1 MFPPQSI
8 KLYYTM
14 KRNLSE
20 SEHDDVFDDRLK
32 SGSPSQSCQIT
43 DRKKRRGIIEK
54 RRRDRINNSL
64 SELRRL
70 VPTAF
75 EKQGSAKLEKA
86 EILQMTVDHLKLL
99 HQKGLNSYNYTDQH
113 ALALDYRIVG
123 FRECATEVA
132 RYLVT
137 VEGMDIQE
145 PLRLRLLSH
154 LQCYCAQR
162 EAAAA
167 AKSSHW
173 SSVASHPG
181 INNQYGGTNH
191 MSSMP
196 NMIGAAATATQHSGQ
211 NEHHL
216 ATISTT
222 HSGLSATATAVP
234 PSYSEPRVSQ
244 TADSSVPSSSTLHGH
259 MRLPTTAPAVAST
272 SHQMQSLN
280 TSAQMP
286 QISPSMLPT
295 MSQLS
300 QFPVSLNS
308 SMMSPTNT
316 HSYGGGNGG
325 GINQHGSSVKP
336 YRPWGTELAY

>member
-1 MFPPQSI
+1 
-8 KLYYTM
+8 M
-14 KRNLSE
+14 KRSLSE
-20 SEHDDVFDDRLK
+20 SEQDDVFDDRLK
-32 SGSPSQSCQIT
+32 SGSPSNNCQVT

-86 EILQMTVDHLKLL
+86 EILQMTVDHLKVL
-99 HQKGLNSYNYTDQH
+99 HQKGLNGYNYPDQH

-167 AKSSHW
+167 TKTPHW
-173 SSVASHPG
+173 SSVSTHPT
-181 INNQYGGTNH
+181 INNQYNGSNH
-191 MSSMP
+191 MTSVP
-196 NMIGAAATATQHSGQ
+196 NMIGTASTQHTGQ

-216 ATISTT
+216 STISTS
-222 HSGLSATATAVP
+222 HSGLSVATSAVP
-234 PSYSEPRVSQ
+234 PSYSEARVSQ
-244 TADSSVPSSSTLHGH
+244 QTEISPPSSSTLHSH
-259 MRLPTTAPAVAST
+259 MRLPTSAPAVASA
-272 SHQMQSLN
+272 SHQMAASLN
-280 TSAQMP
+280 TSAQMQ

-295 MSQLS
+295 MSQIS

-308 SMMSPTNT
+308 SMMSPNNHT
-316 HSYGGGNGG
+316 YGSANGV
-325 GINQHGSSVKP
+325 GINQHGPAVKP